1 MPYSPY
7 MNRLILLI
15 ALLIGTSALAEDRQG
30 KVVVHLGE
38 VSAQGTHSNLWF
50 LCNVALTNETEK
62 TLTVTNLFVAPPG
75 LALKI
80 SDTNGTELER
90 TYAAPIHLWKWDFE
104 PHTNRIFRLMY
115 GVPSPSGG
123 YGTPGIPLP
132 ASAKTVRVQIEGTM
146 SGSSYG
152 SVTSNVVEVKLPD
165 SGP

>member
-1 MPYSPY
+1 MKF
-7 MNRLILLI
+7 LILFL
-15 ALLIGTSALAEDRQG
+15 ALLTGATAWGEEGHG
-30 KVVVHLGE
+30 KVVVVLRE

-80 SDTNGTELER
+80 SDANGTELER

-104 PHTNRIFRLMY
+104 PHTNRAFRLMY
-115 GVPSPSGG
+115 GVRYRTPAVPPS
-123 YGTPGIPLP
+123 T
-132 ASAKTVRVQIEGTM
+132 SAKTVRVQIEGTM
-146 SGSSYG
+146 SGSGYG
-152 SVTSNVVEVKLPD
+152 SVTSNIVEVKIPD